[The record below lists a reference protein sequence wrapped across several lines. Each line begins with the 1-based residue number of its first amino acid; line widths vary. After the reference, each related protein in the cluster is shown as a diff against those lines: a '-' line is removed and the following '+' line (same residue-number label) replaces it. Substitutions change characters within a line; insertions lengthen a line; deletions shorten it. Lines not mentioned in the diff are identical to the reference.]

1 MLKTILQTIKSPGI
15 FSFKVALPLL
25 VSGVF
30 FGILQS
36 SLYFMIQVYVTATYM
51 GYFAM
56 VMGWMAGN
64 VFILTRKSSISYG
77 VSLGIAIATY
87 YLLFFTVKAGGSY
100 PAVQYIIVP
109 ISIFIISF
117 PSGAFFRQLAGKI
130 PGDIIFFHENNGFVF
145 GMVLG
150 LILFVK
156 VGIYTVLFSPAIII
170 LLLILSIIFKRF
182 PAIIFV
188 ACLAFIAFYT
198 RQNTLFIIF
207 VTLLITVIAAAF
219 LKINTVGITEHVK
232 DIIPRNKSDRFILF
246 FSGFNLIILQFFI
259 TREFSNIL
267 SANELTILI
276 VATCYFAGFSVGY
289 GLSRF
294 ISMRIVKYISIS
306 MFLIHVVMF
315 IFTKEIAGILLSAGY
330 GTGTLIGLLIF
341 VSFFTSS
348 IYSMFL
354 PKLIKLNGEDS
365 LSWSYSWDLA
375 GAIIAVV
382 FTAIIII
389 YFPSIIPI
397 IYLLV
402 MLIIILLQFSNLYY
416 ISLIAGLGLYTI
428 LQFGLHQEDIH
439 RVSTEDYYA
448 SRGFDFPK
456 LIFSKNSFYHT
467 IDVVESYEDN
477 TYTIPDYRS
486 SFINGIRYFNNRYN
500 TKGEFAGNTSLS
512 EFTYF
517 LAEVPAK
524 YLNEKLGRK
533 LRILILGAG
542 SMYSINRV
550 SPYSEKTTIVE
561 IDPVVIESAKSCWS
575 DFNEWDT
582 IDNYEIVIDDAKH
595 FLNNTD
601 EKFDLIIMDI
611 SAPYFL
617 GTALLHNRD
626 TFDLISNT
634 LRNGG
639 LFSEST
645 QARPVSKRPNS
656 MAMKIL
662 KGVIEIYPN
671 YIVIDGRNSPRGRHG
686 YVYASLE
693 HEFNKVDFERLTEI
707 DDMQKGLFLYTPEDE
722 RYNFNLTESYS
733 LTNMEILL
741 TGNKRLLE
749 RRLGLNSNRS
759 RNESIYSKMIRI
771 IEEDMKLPKKII
783 KKLSS
788 IKFYLYYLFIA
799 ILSIA
804 VGYLIDRYNNKKII
818 QI

>member
-1 MLKTILQTIKSPGI
+1 MLKLILTKINNSRT
-15 FSFKVALPLL
+15 FSVGNALPLL
-25 VSGVF
+25 ISGLF
-30 FGILQS
+30 FGIIQS
-36 SLYFMIQVYVTATYM
+36 SLYFAIQVYVTATYM

-64 VFILTRKSSISYG
+64 VFILTRKSTLSYG
-77 VSLGIAIATY
+77 LSIGIAIATY
-87 YLLFFTVKAGGSY
+87 YLLLFTIKIGGSY
-100 PAVQYIIVP
+100 PVVQYFIVP

-117 PSGAFFRQLAGKI
+117 PSGAFFRQLAGKVS
-130 PGDIIFFHENNGFVF
+130 GDLIFFHENNGFVF

-150 LILFVK
+150 LVLFVK
-156 VGIYTVLFSPAIII
+156 TGIYTI
-170 LLLILSIIFKRF
+170 LLL

-188 ACLAFIAFYT
+188 LLFLSIFFTKYPTIIFVSILTVFAFYS
-198 RQNTLFIIF
+198 RQNTLFIIL
-207 VTLLITVIAAAF
+207 TILLVIVIITAF
-219 LKINTVGITEHVK
+219 LKVDAIGTTKHVK
-232 DIIPRNKSDRFILF
+232 NKLLRNKSDRFILF

-276 VATCYFAGFSVGY
+276 VATCYFAGFSIGY
-289 GLSRF
+289 GVSRF

-306 MFLIHVVMF
+306 MFLIHVFMF
-315 IFTKEIAGILLSAGY
+315 IFTKEIAGILLTAGY
-330 GTGTLIGLLIF
+330 GRGTLIGLLIF

-375 GAIIAVV
+375 GAILAVV
-382 FTAIIII
+382 FTAIFII

-397 IYLLV
+397 IYLVV
-402 MLIIILLQFSNLYY
+402 MLLIVLLQFSNPYH

-428 LQFGLHQEDIH
+428 LLFAVYQEDIH
-439 RVSTEDYYA
+439 RLNTEDYYA
-448 SRGFDFPK
+448 SRGFDYPK
-456 LIFSKNSFYHT
+456 LIFSKNSFYHS
-467 IDVVESYEDN
+467 IDVVESYEDD
-477 TYTIPDYRS
+477 TYTTPDYRS

-500 TKGEFAGNTSLS
+500 KEGEFSGNTSLS

-524 YLNEKLGRK
+524 YLHEKLGRK

-561 IDPVVIESAKSCWS
+561 IDPIVIESAKSCWA

-595 FLNNTD
+595 YLQNTD
-601 EKFDLIIMDI
+601 EKYDLIIMDI

-617 GTALLHNRD
+617 GTALLHNKD
-626 TFDLISNT
+626 TFYLISNR
-634 LRNGG
+634 LKDGG
-639 LFSEST
+639 IFSEST
-645 QARPVSKRPNS
+645 QARPDSRRPNS

-662 KGVIEIYPN
+662 KGVNEIYPN
-671 YIVIDGRNSPRGRHG
+671 YVVIDGRNSPRGKHG

-693 HEFNKVDFERLTEI
+693 HEFNKVDFERITEI
-707 DDMQKGLFLYTPEDE
+707 DNMRKGLFLYIQDDE

-741 TGNKRLLE
+741 SGNNRLLQ

-759 RNESIYSKMIRI
+759 GNAGFYAKLIKI
-771 IEEDMKLPKKII
+771 IEEDMKLPNKVI
-783 KKLSS
+783 KQLSS
-788 IKFYLYYLFIA
+788 IKFYLYYLFIT
-799 ILSIA
+799 ILSIG
-804 VGYLIDRYNNKKII
+804 VGYLINRHNKRKII